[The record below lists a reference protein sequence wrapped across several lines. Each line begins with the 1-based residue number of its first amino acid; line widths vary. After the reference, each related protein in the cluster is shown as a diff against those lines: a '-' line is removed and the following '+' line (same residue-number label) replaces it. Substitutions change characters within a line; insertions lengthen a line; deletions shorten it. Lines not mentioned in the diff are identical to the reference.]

1 MSRVRANKITNK
13 DASGAPSFTHGAVVT
28 GIVTATSFQGS
39 GAALTGIDATAL
51 KDSGGSVKVQANTSG
66 AVVTGILTATTGS
79 FSGAVSVGGVLTYE
93 DVTNVDAIG
102 IVTARAGILVGAGKS
117 VGIGTVTPRVP
128 LEVHNTEA
136 TGTFINVKS
145 KSNTLAG
152 INFGD
157 FEDDDI
163 GSVRYG
169 NGDNSLRFF
178 ANAGSEK
185 FRIGSA
191 GQWGIGGG
199 NYGSSGQVLKSGG
212 ASAAPTW
219 GAVSSG
225 GKVLAYV
232 NREDNTEYRVN
243 TGTSWNAMHGS
254 NLELPITPSATSSR
268 ILVMFNWGAITS
280 YDGSCLGYGKIMR
293 KIGSGSYADL
303 TIGSDSGG
311 LGQAMFGLNLE
322 TANHQQSNGLCCTF
336 IDHPNT
342 TSSVTYRPYF
352 RTESGAG
359 HIYINR
365 NPRNGSND
373 ISAVAFA
380 YALELAG

>member
-51 KDSGGSVKVQANTSG
+51 KDSGGSVKVQANSSG
-66 AVVTGILTATTGS
+66 AVITGMLTAT
-79 FSGAVSVGGVLTYE
+79 GVLTYE

-117 VGIGTVTPRVP
+117 VGIGTVTSRVP

-145 KSNTLAG
+145 KSNTIAG

-191 GQWGIGGG
+191 GQFGIGGAT
-199 NYGSSGQVLKSGG
+199 YGSAGQVLTSGG

-219 GAVSSG
+219 AAAVAGKVAQVKMASSTTRIDSTTANHDLISCTITPTAATSNILVMTSLFYGGNMNPNGGFRFTRGGTVCEGSAASSQYGSSVGCWWTWDDCDGTNHSMQSASFNWLDTGPSGNGVNTTSAVTYKLEAHSFTRLLFNRAESSG
-225 GKVLAYV
+225 G
-232 NREDNTEYRVN
+232 
-243 TGTSWNAMHGS
+243 GTSTLILM
-254 NLELPITPSATSSR
+254 EITA
-268 ILVMFNWGAITS
+268 
-280 YDGSCLGYGKIMR
+280 
-293 KIGSGSYADL
+293 
-303 TIGSDSGG
+303 
-311 LGQAMFGLNLE
+311 
-322 TANHQQSNGLCCTF
+322 
-336 IDHPNT
+336 
-342 TSSVTYRPYF
+342 
-352 RTESGAG
+352 
-359 HIYINR
+359 
-365 NPRNGSND
+365 
-373 ISAVAFA
+373 
-380 YALELAG
+380 